1 MCVRGR
7 RGVCIYIYID
17 RQTDIDIDN
26 KHIQKNPHVLHQ
38 VYKLNA
44 DNVT

>member
-1 MCVRGR
+1 MRVWGGG
-7 RGVCIYIYID
+7 RGVCIYID
-17 RQTDIDIDN
+17 RWTDIDN